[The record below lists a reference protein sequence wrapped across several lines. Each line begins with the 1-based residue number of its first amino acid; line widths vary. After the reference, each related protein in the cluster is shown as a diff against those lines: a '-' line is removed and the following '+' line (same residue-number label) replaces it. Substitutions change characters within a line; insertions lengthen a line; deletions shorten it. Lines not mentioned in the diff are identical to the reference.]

1 MSPFLSLLKIQ
12 FKMTFSFAEF
22 KSKYLLKK
30 RRLWQPVLFAALM
43 GLAIFPFEAGLI
55 AFFNQFFTLLNA
67 TGQEAAL
74 ITLTVLTGQLIVL
87 MFGLFYLMSAFYFSG
102 DLKQL
107 LPLPLCPRDIIGA
120 KLAVVIVSDYLT
132 LLPLVAPAFIVFGI
146 RGAATWWYWPFALT
160 VFLLLPV
167 LPLAVSSFL
176 IIPLMRFTALLRNR
190 DLFRVVGSLLAV
202 MIFMLIQFT
211 INRSGQGMDEQQMQQ
226 LLSSGKTLSATVGA
240 VFPPAQWAT
249 AAMVLHS
256 FPAALKNLLMF
267 AVASV
272 VFLFPAMFM
281 AGKWFFVGVTGGSE
295 VRRSHGRSKAARAGA
310 FRCRSPFAA
319 ALWREIKLF
328 LRTPV
333 FILNGLFGYI
343 IVPVLILM
351 GLQNEAMGEVLTG
364 DPKTRLIIILIVAG
378 VIILNNALSPVAAT
392 SVSREGRTFWISKH
406 LPMTAR
412 AQVAAKLCLA
422 MLISAAGALLI
433 SLVIYIAF
441 KLPAADLFLMFALGV
456 AGSLPFAEIGLIVD
470 LFRPN
475 LDWTDPQ
482 RAIKGFNGFLAFLV
496 SLPVFGVV
504 GLAGAAMIYYGLRHS
519 LVYLFL
525 TAAFLLLGLLL
536 YLVIIRLAE
545 KRYFELTG

>member
-1 MSPFLSLLKIQ
+1 MI
-12 FKMTFSFAEF
+12 FSFAEF

-30 RRLWQPVLFAALM
+30 KRLVQPVLFAALM
-43 GLAIFPFEAGLI
+43 GLAIIPFESGLV
-55 AFFNQFFTLLNA
+55 AFFNQFFTLLNT
-67 TGQEAAL
+67 TGQEAVL
-74 ITLTVLTGQLIVL
+74 ITTTVLTGQLIVL

-107 LPLPLCPRDIIGA
+107 LPLPLRPQDIIGA

-146 RGAATWWYWPFALT
+146 RSAVAWWYWPVALT

-167 LPLAVSSFL
+167 LPLAFSTFL

-226 LLSSGKTLSATVGA
+226 LLSTGKTLSATVGA

-249 AAMVLHS
+249 AAMALHS
-256 FPAALKNLLMF
+256 IPAVLKNLLMF

-272 VFLFPAMFM
+272 VFLFPALFM

-295 VRRSHGRSKAARAGA
+295 VRRAGRRSKVARAGA

-333 FILNGLFGYI
+333 YILNGLFGYI

-351 GLQNEAMGEVLTG
+351 SLQNEALGEVLTG
-364 DPKTRLIIILIVAG
+364 DSKTRLTIILIVAG

-392 SVSREGRTFWISKH
+392 SVSREGRMFWISKH

-433 SLVIYIAF
+433 TSVIYIAF
-441 KLPAADLFLMFALGV
+441 KLPAMDLFLIFILGA
-456 AGSLPFAEIGLIVD
+456 AGSLPFAGVGLIVD
-470 LFRPN
+470 LLRPN

-482 RAIKGFNGFLAFLV
+482 RAIKGFNGFLAFLA
-496 SLPVFGVV
+496 SLPVFGVM
-504 GLAGAAMIYYGLRHS
+504 GLAGAAMIYYGLLPS

-525 TAAFLLLGLLL
+525 LAVFLLLGLLL
-536 YLVIIRLAE
+536 YLVVIRLAE
-545 KRYFELTG
+545 KRYFELMG

>member
-12 FKMTFSFAEF
+12 FKMIFSFAEF

-30 RRLWQPVLFAALM
+30 KRLVQPVLFAALM
-43 GLAIFPFEAGLI
+43 GLAIIPFEAGLV
-55 AFFNQFFTLLNA
+55 AFFNQFFTLLNT
-67 TGQEAAL
+67 TGQEAVL
-74 ITLTVLTGQLIVL
+74 ITTTVLTGQLIVL

-107 LPLPLCPRDIIGA
+107 LPLPLRPQDIIGA

-146 RGAATWWYWPFALT
+146 RSDAAWWYWPVALT

-167 LPLAVSSFL
+167 LPLAFSTFL

-226 LLSSGKTLSATVGA
+226 LLSTGKTLSATVGA

-249 AAMVLHS
+249 AAMALHS
-256 FPAALKNLLMF
+256 IPAVLKNLLMF

-272 VFLFPAMFM
+272 VFLFPALFM

-295 VRRSHGRSKAARAGA
+295 VRRAGRRSKVARAGA

-333 FILNGLFGYI
+333 YILNGLFGYI

-351 GLQNEAMGEVLTG
+351 SLQNEALGEVLTG
-364 DPKTRLIIILIVAG
+364 DSKTRLIIILIVAG

-392 SVSREGRTFWISKH
+392 SVSREGRMFWISKH
-406 LPMTAR
+406 LPMTAG

-433 SLVIYIAF
+433 TSVIYIAF
-441 KLPAADLFLMFALGV
+441 KLPAMDLFLIFILGA
-456 AGSLPFAEIGLIVD
+456 AGSLPFAGIGLIVD
-470 LFRPN
+470 LLRPN

-482 RAIKGFNGFLAFLV
+482 RAIKGFNGFLAFLA
-496 SLPVFGVV
+496 SLPVFGVM
-504 GLAGAAMIYYGLRHS
+504 GLAGAAMIYYGLLPS

-525 TAAFLLLGLLL
+525 LAVFLLLGLLL
-536 YLVIIRLAE
+536 YLVVIRLAE
-545 KRYFELTG
+545 KRYFELMG

>member
-12 FKMTFSFAEF
+12 FKMIFSFAEF

-30 RRLWQPVLFAALM
+30 KRLVQPVLFAALM
-43 GLAIFPFEAGLI
+43 GLAIIPFEAGLV
-55 AFFNQFFTLLNA
+55 AFFNQFFTLLNT
-67 TGQEAAL
+67 TGQEAVL
-74 ITLTVLTGQLIVL
+74 ITTTVLTGQLIVL

-107 LPLPLCPRDIIGA
+107 LPLPLRPQDIIGA

-146 RGAATWWYWPFALT
+146 RSDAAWWYWPVALT

-167 LPLAVSSFL
+167 LPLAFSTFL

-190 DLFRVVGSLLAV
+190 DMFRVAGSLLAV

-226 LLSSGKTLSATVGA
+226 LLSTGKTLSATVGA

-249 AAMVLHS
+249 AAMALHS

-272 VFLFPAMFM
+272 VFLFPALFM

-295 VRRSHGRSKAARAGA
+295 VRKANRQSKAARAGA
-310 FRCRSPFAA
+310 FRRRSPFAA

-343 IVPVLILM
+343 MVPVLILM

-392 SVSREGRTFWISKH
+392 SVSREGRMFWISKH
-406 LPMTAR
+406 LPMTAG

-433 SLVIYIAF
+433 TSVIYIAF
-441 KLPAADLFLMFALGV
+441 KLPAMDLFLIFILGA
-456 AGSLPFAEIGLIVD
+456 AGSLPFAGVGLIVD
-470 LFRPN
+470 LLRPN

-482 RAIKGFNGFLAFLV
+482 RAIKGFNGFLAFLA
-496 SLPVFGVV
+496 SLPVFGVM
-504 GLAGAAMIYYGLRHS
+504 GLAGAAMIYYGLLPS

-525 TAAFLLLGLLL
+525 LAVFLLLGLLL
-536 YLVIIRLAE
+536 YLVVIRLAE
-545 KRYFELTG
+545 KRYFELMG